1 MEVKMEEWTH
11 APEVRRPFIAV
22 TSPAFERIFTS
33 CCLSRGSVRA
43 NTMPPRE
50 AVSSASRFFSGSA
63 KNSAPVN
70 DLFFRDSPLVKMPI
84 SFAIASAV
92 GCVSPVIIT
101 TRIPAV

>member
-50 AVSSASRFFSGSA
+50 AVRSA
-63 KNSAPVN
+63 
-70 DLFFRDSPLVKMPI
+70 
-84 SFAIASAV
+84 
-92 GCVSPVIIT
+92 
-101 TRIPAV
+101 

>member
-1 MEVKMEEWTH
+1 MGSDMGADVGSALELEGHVY
-11 APEVRRPFIAV
+11 AV
-22 TSPAFERIFTS
+22 ARA

-50 AVSSASRFFSGSA
+50 AVSRASRFFSGSA

-70 DLFFRDSPLVKMPI
+70 DLFFSDSPLVKMPI